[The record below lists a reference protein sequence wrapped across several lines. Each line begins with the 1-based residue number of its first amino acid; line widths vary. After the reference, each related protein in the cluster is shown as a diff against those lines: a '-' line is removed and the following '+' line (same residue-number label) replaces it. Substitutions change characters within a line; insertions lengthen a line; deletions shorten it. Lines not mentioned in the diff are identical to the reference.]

1 MKVYSY
7 LICRG
12 KFVFLNC
19 FCGWK
24 IAACRG
30 EGWVLD
36 FNYFLNF
43 ALIIIRAGLFLHVIV
58 KHRESLINNYFK
70 IPSPQLAQNVF
81 ELLKILSQ
89 CSTYYIKKQRQ
100 P

>member
-1 MKVYSY
+1 MFVYDSDSVAFEREQ
-7 LICRG
+7 LLRTPPE
-12 KFVFLNC
+12 KTT
-19 FCGWK
+19 
-24 IAACRG
+24 
-30 EGWVLD
+30 E
-36 FNYFLNF
+36 
-43 ALIIIRAGLFLHVIV
+43 ALQ
-58 KHRESLINNYFK
+58 LINNYFK

>member
-1 MKVYSY
+1 MFVYDSDSVAFEREQ
-7 LICRG
+7 LLRMPPE
-12 KFVFLNC
+12 K
-19 FCGWK
+19 
-24 IAACRG
+24 AT
-30 EGWVLD
+30 E
-36 FNYFLNF
+36 
-43 ALIIIRAGLFLHVIV
+43 ALQ
-58 KHRESLINNYFK
+58 LINNYFK